1 MSIPPSEPVAI
12 TRAPSPDSY
21 MQAVRD
27 LPVEQIQ
34 AEQRRLDVSE
44 ARLEDTISQLSTEEY
59 KHEDFAR
66 AVLLFPEYHG
76 KDFAR
81 EAISE
86 NQQVINSY
94 TWRREILQDE
104 LARRGH
110 STYQQSGTGIEL

>member
-1 MSIPPSEPVAI
+1 MSIPASEPVAI

-27 LPVEQIQ
+27 LPVDQIQ
-34 AEQRRLDVSE
+34 AEQRRLTVSE

-59 KHEDFAR
+59 KHE
-66 AVLLFPEYHG
+66 
-76 KDFAR
+76 DFAR

-104 LARRGH
+104 LARRSH